1 MGEKTISTQVKIDGD
16 IAPDFSQD
24 WEVEF
29 QGEKYI
35 MPLRQPQGAK
45 ENTSLNSTIDLTFQH
60 WAIYQLKRWMFF
72 TVQTVETGTAVA
84 DKYIAD
90 VILNLGDFCNLLGQ
104 VLRHYYGDTI
114 TIDLNDDP
122 NTGWRYKKEATP
134 ISINHSYIWDVL
146 IKLYELFA
154 VRWSIEPNGD
164 SSHYVIKVGYPAE
177 ELDHIFEYGFE
188 GGLLKVERQVQ
199 SEDIRNML
207 LGRGGEKN
215 IPKYYFKKS
224 PDEKKWRS
232 DPDWIEELANIYFTN
247 LMGATFRSYVQ
258 GWKAAHISKYPGYA
272 AVGESNAYS
281 PWAYRKGYTDSK
293 FDPVEYVKDDE
304 SIAKYGPLLGGLD
317 NNEEIYPSIQGSGM
331 DVAVDVEQILS
342 DDVEDSTE
350 NDARA
355 FDVEG
360 GVTTQTI
367 NPGNGYITVK
377 CGSFTVPQ
385 DSTGV
390 IEPVSRFSLGM
401 WIDHVTST
409 ESEIR
414 HEREGENYEITGTHI
429 IIFDNA
435 SGKPLESPVA
445 IPPGYYRCHVKYSIR
460 NKYERP
466 IGIKITIGCTGLKL
480 LTSSRKKRWRNTFS
494 IWVKNI
500 WDSTKLSTETNEQY
514 AERVWKPILGDR
526 EGGEAAVMFTTGALA
541 ISEDYEFKIPKGAW
555 PVYDTSKSL
564 NGESSHWRI
573 KLAKSDA
580 DLESTG
586 LYVPSTQRQ
595 GKAGDKFV
603 FIGTEMTHHYV
614 VWAETALDDWKK
626 DQLREKKDIKPTW
639 VVTTDRVRLNNE
651 GKANALIQQ
660 LRIGNSLRL
669 ADKRFITETN
679 GQGEVVPSSPET
691 LYLQSITYTYR
702 EPSSDDAALNPD
714 VAIVLSN
721 EYATAANPVAT
732 MQGEISTLQRQIGSI
747 SNVEQIVRAV
757 GDKLYLRKDGIS
769 DRSLSPTQ
777 FFSLLTSG
785 DFRAGTVGGAGWGL
799 FKDANGNWVFEI
811 DQINARQDLQ
821 VNNLVINQV
830 TARGGTIV
838 ESAAQMEVSRVFD
851 TQKGYECHFDT
862 KSGTIAN
869 LFHIGDIAYC
879 NRFTPENNNLKF
891 YKRRVIDLTEGSIT
905 LSKTDFNGNGVP
917 AEGDVIVHYGSYTKK
932 DRRYVKVRDVV
943 GGGYERYIEGLD
955 SVNAPGVEYFFVG
968 RQIGVYNGRPRFFIG
983 DTNSYLEYINGELNF
998 KGRLN
1003 LLSPVGD
1010 GTLGDVVAEAGNA
1023 GLRLVLSEQTAGVAC
1038 DAQGNPVGQLPSTVA
1053 TVYRGS
1059 DADTGWDF
1067 SASGTGCGVDKL
1079 SRNAFRVTSLTADT
1093 ASVKVTATKAGQPT
1107 LRAQVSLYKVRPG
1120 ADGKPASV
1128 YSVEA
1133 VPSVLLRKAA
1143 GGFNVQSVQVTKYRT
1158 TGDAPREATTEKCV
1172 HYSFEGA
1179 DGGGTLIATGAG
1191 PSYIIDG
1198 IASRIPAE
1206 ATAVVLELRQDNS
1219 ATAAVLDTL
1228 TVPVLTDA
1236 ADIEV
1241 GGTNLL
1247 RDTNQGV
1254 RGWTANGSADGLFSL
1269 REDVTAGVRAVELV
1283 NKAAADNPEWQIAM
1297 FLIPDPSVIE
1307 PGRQY
1312 RLSFDALSAVPGTHL
1327 WVNPQQATG
1336 KGWLTHERR
1345 DVALQTTLTRHVLSF
1360 TGKEPVT
1367 DNADGA
1373 YYMCFTVKPGAARWT
1388 EITLCNLKLEQGTV
1402 ATAYSPSPLDT
1413 DYLTRAILDATKEN
1427 SSFVG
1432 GLMLASLLRMGF
1444 TDADGTYRVMAGIN
1458 GIARDKDGKD
1468 IALWA
1473 GGDMVDA
1480 ANNTQGLAEFAT
1492 ALIRH
1497 NGTAYWCGNR
1507 IRFANDHI
1515 EVGDSVVLDKDGL
1528 RLIDPDTGTVRLSV
1542 ADVPIGDDFPAVQ
1555 TAVGIDKET
1564 AASIDIARYTP
1575 LSLGGGI
1582 QAQSW
1587 LYVSRGFS
1595 YDHPVQSAGQPTLPK
1610 GSYLS
1615 GKVSAQFDCPLA
1627 TSDGIITEDIR
1638 LDSLEVRLFLE
1649 GNDEPV
1655 RRWLAPFDI
1664 RPYGN
1669 TFRFTASATLSHQTE
1684 AEGKYTLRV
1693 SLPASEQLLGERVAS
1708 PTVSVKQ
1715 TGKVSLGIEGQTV
1728 LGRDGLLSVWNGTGG
1743 TAAALLV
1750 RGDYAGFLVGDHGLR
1765 ATTGGGFEKTLNG
1778 GRKWTPCYFPDK
1790 T

>member
-1 MGEKTISTQVKIDGD
+1 MKGNVRHSTEINEGCERVCKLNLEADHVTLVFNTASPVAFKLGDYCDIPGEGRFELTERQQPETDAETGACAYSLRMDAPYMKWRNKIFKYAPNVGGNEAEWNLTAPLDMHLGIFLDNLKALGYNHSYSGKEYAFSIDSSVSDAAKLVSYSNTDLISALTLMAKTWECDVWVEDNIIRFGRCQADGAATVFENGANVVSMTASKSNSEYATRLYVFGSTRNIPANYRPVDEGAVINSVVQKRLMLPEGTPYIDAEEDMPTEQAVEAVVTLDDVYPRTDGEVGSVIPYTD
-16 IAPDFSQD
+16 TTEDSEGNKVTETFYRFKEANQDFKFSQD
-24 WEVEF
+24 YILEQQELMAVF
-29 QGEKYI
+29 QSGSLNGMHFSLRFNPEGKKEKLSNEQWNPDAQLFEIVANEKYGRKL
-35 MPLRQPQGAK
+35 PDSTLNPK
-45 ENTSLNSTIDLTFQH
+45 E
-60 WAIYQLKRWMFF
+60 
-72 TVQTVETGTAVA
+72 G
-84 DKYIAD
+84 DKYVLYGWDTTKIAD
-90 VILNLGDFCNLLGQ
+90 LGLIAKAERELLEEGRK
-104 VLRHYYGDTI
+104 VSAKLKV
-114 TIDLNDDP
+114 DP
-122 NTGWRYKKEATP
+122 NTYECTLFSDYSYGMDSNGKPNASFAKKFFLGDRITLRNPAFFGDGQRTSRIIGYSYPLDKPYDSPKYTIGETAPYSRIADLQQQLETLTLKGKTYTGGAGSPIYVISTKDMTPETDHNVYSALRVLQDFLSKKKDDRSVGKIASDIAVEVGDFVSGVSGGILRRRADGQTELEVDRLWVRVKALFEELTAVRTEAMAGEFLVSPAGGIECNGVTETKDASGNVTGWRCSFP
-134 ISINHSYIWDVL
+134 
-146 IKLYELFA
+146 
-154 VRWSIEPNGD
+154 
-164 SSHYVIKVGYPAE
+164 
-177 ELDHIFEYGFE
+177 
-188 GGLLKVERQVQ
+188 
-199 SEDIRNML
+199 SEID
-207 LGRGGEKN
+207 GEK
-215 IPKYYFKKS
+215 
-224 PDEKKWRS
+224 
-232 DPDWIEELANIYFTN
+232 
-247 LMGATFRSYVQ
+247 V
-258 GWKAAHISKYPGYA
+258 
-272 AVGESNAYS
+272 
-281 PWAYRKGYTDSK
+281 
-293 FDPVEYVKDDE
+293 
-304 SIAKYGPLLGGLD
+304 
-317 NNEEIYPSIQGSGM
+317 
-331 DVAVDVEQILS
+331 
-342 DDVEDSTE
+342 
-350 NDARA
+350 
-355 FDVEG
+355 
-360 GVTTQTI
+360 
-367 NPGNGYITVK
+367 
-377 CGSFTVPQ
+377 
-385 DSTGV
+385 
-390 IEPVSRFSLGM
+390 
-401 WIDHVTST
+401 
-409 ESEIR
+409 
-414 HEREGENYEITGTHI
+414 
-429 IIFDNA
+429 
-435 SGKPLESPVA
+435 
-445 IPPGYYRCHVKYSIR
+445 
-460 NKYERP
+460 
-466 IGIKITIGCTGLKL
+466 
-480 LTSSRKKRWRNTFS
+480 RNTF
-494 IWVKNI
+494 
-500 WDSTKLSTETNEQY
+500 
-514 AERVWKPILGDR
+514 KPGDQAR
-526 EGGEAAVMFTTGALA
+526 CSF
-541 ISEDYEFKIPKGAW
+541 W
-555 PVYDTSKSL
+555 
-564 NGESSHWRI
+564 N
-573 KLAKSDA
+573 
-580 DLESTG
+580 
-586 LYVPSTQRQ
+586 
-595 GKAGDKFV
+595 
-603 FIGTEMTHHYV
+603 
-614 VWAETALDDWKK
+614 
-626 DQLREKKDIKPTW
+626 
-639 VVTTDRVRLNNE
+639 
-651 GKANALIQQ
+651 
-660 LRIGNSLRL
+660 
-669 ADKRFITETN
+669 
-679 GQGEVVPSSPET
+679 
-691 LYLQSITYTYR
+691 
-702 EPSSDDAALNPD
+702 
-714 VAIVLSN
+714 
-721 EYATAANPVAT
+721 AANET
-732 MQGEISTLQRQIGSI
+732 
-747 SNVEQIVRAV
+747 SNKVSHKFYWRLVTAV
-757 GDKLYLRKDGIS
+757 GDGFIELSKDICADNSDIPEAGDHIVQLGKQGEGDDDRKTAIRIS
-769 DRSLSPTQ
+769 TVL
-777 FFSLLTSG
+777 G
-785 DFRAGTVGGAGWGL
+785 DV
-799 FKDANGNWVFEI
+799 
-811 DQINARQDLQ
+811 
-821 VNNLVINQV
+821 
-830 TARGGTIV
+830 
-838 ESAAQMEVSRVFD
+838 
-851 TQKGYECHFDT
+851 
-862 KSGTIAN
+862 
-869 LFHIGDIAYC
+869 
-879 NRFTPENNNLKF
+879 P
-891 YKRRVIDLTEGSIT
+891 SIT
-905 LSKTDFNGNGVP
+905 LLRDIHTFSLEGCDAVSIGVDATTGRP
-917 AEGDVIVHYGSYTKK
+917 YLRCYGDMHYGS
-932 DRRYVKVRDVV
+932 RDKS
-943 GGGYERYIEGLD
+943 G
-955 SVNAPGVEYFFVG
+955 
-968 RQIGVYNGRPRFFIG
+968 
-983 DTNSYLEYINGELNF
+983 SYLAYDSATGDMEY

-1023 GLRLVLSEQTAGVAC
+1023 GLRLVLSEQAAGVAC
-1038 DAQGNPVGQLPSTVA
+1038 DAQGNPTGELPTVTA
-1053 TVYRGS
+1053 TVYRGT
-1059 DADTGWDF
+1059 AEDTGWDF
-1067 SASGTGCGVDKL
+1067 AASGTGCGVGKL

-1528 RLIDPDTGTVRLSV
+1528 RLIDPGTGTVRLSV

-1693 SLPASEQLLGERVAS
+1693 SLPASEQLLGERVTS